1 MTNTLPLAGQVA
13 LVTGASRGIGHSTA
27 LALAKAGAHII
38 AVARTQGAL
47 EELDDEILAATG
59 ERATL
64 VPLDL
69 AEPDGLDALGGALH
83 QRFGRIDLLVHAAAI
98 LGPLTPVSHLELKQ
112 WDKVVAINLTAV
124 YRLIRSFEPLLVAA
138 PKGRAIFVTTGVVAR
153 PRAFWGAYAATKAA
167 METLVRC
174 WADEMEHTSV
184 RAAIV
189 DPGKMR
195 TRMRAQAFP
204 GEDPLSLPH
213 PDEIGP
219 LMVELAQAELGQP
232 KETVVFSSWKAGQKA

>member
-1 MTNTLPLAGQVA
+1 MTATLPLAGQIA
-13 LVTGASRGIGHSTA
+13 LVTGASRGIGRSAA
-27 LALAKAGAHII
+27 LALAKAGAHIV

-47 EELDDEILAATG
+47 EELDDEILATTG

-69 AEPDGLDALGGALH
+69 AEPDGLDTLGGALH
-83 QRFGRIDLLVHAAAI
+83 QRFARIDLLVHAGAI
-98 LGPLTPVSHLELKQ
+98 LGPLTPVSHVELKA
-112 WDKVVAINLTAV
+112 WDRIVAVNLSATWPM
-124 YRLIRSFEPLLVAA
+124 IRSFEPLLTAA

-153 PRAFWGAYAATKAA
+153 PRAFWGPYAATKAA

-174 WADEMEHTSV
+174 WADEMEHTAV

-204 GEDPLSLPH
+204 GEDPLTLPH

-219 LMVELAQAELGQP
+219 LMVELAVSELGQP
-232 KETVVFSSWKAGQKA
+232 KENVVFSSWRAGQKV

>member
-1 MTNTLPLAGQVA
+1 MTATLPLAGQIA
-13 LVTGASRGIGHSTA
+13 LVTGASRGIGRSAA
-27 LALAKAGAHII
+27 LALAKAGAHIV

-47 EELDDEILAATG
+47 EELDDEILATTG

-69 AEPDGLDALGGALH
+69 AEPDGLDTLGGALH
-83 QRFGRIDLLVHAAAI
+83 QRFARIDLLVHAGAI
-98 LGPLTPVSHLELKQ
+98 LGPLTPVSHVELKA
-112 WDKVVAINLTAV
+112 WDRIVAVNLSATW
-124 YRLIRSFEPLLVAA
+124 RMIRSFEPLLTAA

-153 PRAFWGAYAATKAA
+153 PRAFWGPYAATKAA

-174 WADEMEHTSV
+174 WADEMEHTAV

-204 GEDPLSLPH
+204 GEDPLTLPH

-219 LMVELAQAELGQP
+219 LMVELAVSELGQP
-232 KETVVFSSWKAGQKA
+232 KENVVFSSWRAGQKV